1 MICNII
7 DKLMSDQRGGR
18 GVGMGDMGGG
28 RWRDGGRGGGG
39 QGMGKRGGGGTI
51 VFRVLVCFEINI
63 TIVEYAFILCLV
75 VRGGMGRG
83 DGVRGNGK

>member
-1 MICNII
+1 M
-7 DKLMSDQRGGR
+7 
-18 GVGMGDMGGG
+18 VGWGAGGG
-28 RWRDGGRGGGG
+28 MG

-51 VFRVLVCFEINI
+51 VFRVLVCFEIKI
-63 TIVEYAFILCLV
+63 TIVEYVFILCLV